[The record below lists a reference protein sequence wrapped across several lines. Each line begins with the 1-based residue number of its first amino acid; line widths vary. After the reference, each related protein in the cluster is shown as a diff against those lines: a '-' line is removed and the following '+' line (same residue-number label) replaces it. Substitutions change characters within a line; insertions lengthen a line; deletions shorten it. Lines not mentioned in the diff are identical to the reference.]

1 MILYWGSLGVAIM
14 LNSVA
19 HFMIKNS
26 SLIIEISTRKIMF
39 FLIGASCFGTSLIF
53 YTIALSKIRLTVA
66 FPLSLGFGAILT
78 TILAVLF
85 LNEKIGLPYII
96 GLALVISGAYLVT
109 MR

>member
-1 MILYWGSLGVAIM
+1 MIHWGSLGVAIV

-26 SLIIEISTRKIMF
+26 SLIIEISTRKILF
-39 FLIGASCFGTSLIF
+39 FLIGAGCFGTSLIF
-53 YTIALSKIRLTVA
+53 YTIALAKIRLTVA
-66 FPLSLGFGAILT
+66 FPMSLGFGAILT
-78 TILAVLF
+78 TILAVIF
-85 LNEKIGLPYII
+85 LNEKTGPTYFI